1 MTASK
6 PIVTLSLPQIAAWQI
21 DLPQAKSD
29 IVARLPALQRGAVWK
44 PDQIE
49 FLWDSILRRFP
60 IGSILLSNYIRAQG
74 SKISKFGEANPN
86 EPLVTHHILD
96 GQQRCNAIAMAF
108 DLPEYGNSKIQTML
122 WYDLKGNDEWGKATH
137 SRKFLF
143 RVTTSA
149 HPWGYD
155 VDESSGRISH
165 SQMEAFRETY
175 QKCCGDDQ
183 YPLVAK
189 SIPWR
194 TTLPIPVGLLLQNLT
209 AEGFNWDEIIRNPW
223 VEKID
228 NWLNTRKEKQGNTH
242 EAEQGLSGYL
252 KNPDNQQEITAAFSP
267 VVDTVIPA
275 ITIAFDPPNSSNEN
289 EDGKFIENI
298 ELIFSRINN
307 RGTPIDQE
315 ELRYSMIKAYYPDV
329 EKEVIGQIEKLPVSE
344 ARLINLGIRAA
355 LMQEKEKYQPIL
367 TSQQIRNIFREGTDE
382 DIIKGYLKKQFP
394 EAIKWIED
402 HLLYKDK
409 SFGLPPYLRSSIAWR
424 SQEVFLWWIMLA
436 AEFDYSE
443 ISEKD
448 AKRILAISLIIHWFS
463 DSKDRVCRQLWHLQF
478 TPEAQEPWQEWTF
491 EDLNIEDRL
500 FQLTKPKELEE
511 KLEEKINAAFE
522 AMGNSNTNFHNLWQ
536 LLTYQNDE
544 DLRFANFASKLWHMQ
559 EFLVYIQ
566 RKQLCDMSEYDPSN
580 KTLWE
585 THNRPWDYDH
595 MLPSAALNAQGRGLR
610 KYTSLCKIFQRGI
623 GNQMALPFSMNRSKS
638 DGDFVQHYQNSENEE
653 RELIKSAFALD
664 EDKLDAFSLTLDA
677 SEDKAAAAK
686 YIQATNKRLIKLY
699 QQWFNDL
706 SVEDLI

>member
-1 MTASK
+1 
-6 PIVTLSLPQIAAWQI
+6 
-21 DLPQAKSD
+21 
-29 IVARLPALQRGAVWK
+29 
-44 PDQIE
+44 
-49 FLWDSILRRFP
+49 
-60 IGSILLSNYIRAQG
+60 
-74 SKISKFGEANPN
+74 
-86 EPLVTHHILD
+86 
-96 GQQRCNAIAMAF
+96 
-108 DLPEYGNSKIQTML
+108 
-122 WYDLKGNDEWGKATH
+122 
-137 SRKFLF
+137 
-143 RVTTSA
+143 
-149 HPWGYD
+149 
-155 VDESSGRISH
+155 
-165 SQMEAFRETY
+165 
-175 QKCCGDDQ
+175 
-183 YPLVAK
+183 
-189 SIPWR
+189 
-194 TTLPIPVGLLLQNLT
+194 
-209 AEGFNWDEIIRNPW
+209 
-223 VEKID
+223 
-228 NWLNTRKEKQGNTH
+228 
-242 EAEQGLSGYL
+242 
-252 KNPDNQQEITAAFSP
+252 
-267 VVDTVIPA
+267 
-275 ITIAFDPPNSSNEN
+275 
-289 EDGKFIENI
+289 
-298 ELIFSRINN
+298 
-307 RGTPIDQE
+307 
-315 ELRYSMIKAYYPDV
+315 MIKAYYPDV
-329 EKEVIGQIEKLPVSE
+329 EKKVIGQIKKLPVSE

-355 LMQEKEKYQPIL
+355 LMRKYQKYQPIL
-367 TSQQIRNIFREGTDE
+367 TPQQIRDIFKDGADK
-382 DIIKGYLKKQFP
+382 DAIKNYLEEKFP
-394 EAIKWIED
+394 QAIKWIED

-478 TPEAQEPWQEWTF
+478 TPEARKPWQEWTF
-491 EDLNIEDRL
+491 DDLNIEDRL
-500 FQLTKPKELEE
+500 FQLTKPEELKE

-522 AMGNSNTNFHNLWQ
+522 AMENSNTDFHNLWQ
-536 LLTYQNDE
+536 LLTYRNDE

-566 RKQLCDMSEYDPSN
+566 RKQLCDMSGYDPSN

-595 MLPSAALNAQGRGLR
+595 MLPSAALNAQGKGLR

-664 EDKLDAFSLTLDA
+664 EDKLDAFSLTLDT
-677 SEDKAAAAK
+677 SEDQAAAEK